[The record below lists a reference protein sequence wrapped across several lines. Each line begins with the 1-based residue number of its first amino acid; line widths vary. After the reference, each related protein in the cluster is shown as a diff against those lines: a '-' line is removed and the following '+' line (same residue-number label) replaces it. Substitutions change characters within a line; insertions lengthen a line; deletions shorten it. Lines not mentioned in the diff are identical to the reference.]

1 MIVGLSPGR
10 VCTTTCSSTCYMAG
24 CHKSVCVMNVIKA
37 INRGGQ
43 RPTISFVANT
53 RSRRSAVETMASP
66 VTSVDTADTTITVVT
81 LRRTYHTT
89 VAR

>member
-1 MIVGLSPGR
+1 
-10 VCTTTCSSTCYMAG
+10 MAG
-24 CHKSVCVMNVIKA
+24 CHKSACVMNVIKA

-53 RSRRSAVETMASP
+53 RSRTSAVETMASL
-66 VTSVDTADTTITVVT
+66 VISVDTADTTITVVT